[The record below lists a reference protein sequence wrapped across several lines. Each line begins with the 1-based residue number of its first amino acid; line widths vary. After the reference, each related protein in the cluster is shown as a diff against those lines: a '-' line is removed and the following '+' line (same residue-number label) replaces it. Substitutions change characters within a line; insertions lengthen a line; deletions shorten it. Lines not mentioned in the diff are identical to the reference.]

1 MLLYLVHK
9 INNPKERGN
18 SYEKTYYRKKVNN
31 VSTANYLKLGLVS
44 AMFAGG
50 AFVALGST
58 QGVSASTFTAPQATP
73 PKAERQLTD
82 AELYERAQKQV
93 LPKYIQGSLSGILN
107 QHSTLYKQQNAA
119 ATPQVSS
126 PKAERQLTDSELYES
141 AQKQVLPKYIQGSL
155 SGILNQHSTLYQQ
168 QNAAVTP
175 QVSSPKAERQLTDS
189 EIYERAQKQVLPKYI
204 QGSLSGILNQHST
217 LYKQQ
222 NAAVTPQ
229 VSTPKSERQL
239 TDSEI
244 YERAQKQ
251 VLPKY
256 IQGSLSGILN
266 QHSTL
271 YKQQNAAVTPQV
283 SSPKA
288 ERQLTDSEIYERAQ
302 KQVLPKYIQGSLSGI
317 LNQHSTLYK
326 QQNAAVTP
334 QVSSPKAERQLTDSE
349 IYERA
354 QKQVLPKYIQGSLS
368 GILNQ
373 HSTLNV

>member
-1 MLLYLVHK
+1 MKKL
-9 INNPKERGN
+9 ITE
-18 SYEKTYYRKKVNN
+18 KKVNN

-119 ATPQVSS
+119 A
-126 PKAERQLTDSELYES
+126 
-141 AQKQVLPKYIQGSL
+141 
-155 SGILNQHSTLYQQ
+155 
-168 QNAAVTP
+168 
-175 QVSSPKAERQLTDS
+175 
-189 EIYERAQKQVLPKYI
+189 
-204 QGSLSGILNQHST
+204 
-217 LYKQQ
+217 
-222 NAAVTPQ
+222 TPQ

>member
-1 MLLYLVHK
+1 
-9 INNPKERGN
+9 
-18 SYEKTYYRKKVNN
+18 
-31 VSTANYLKLGLVS
+31 
-44 AMFAGG
+44 
-50 AFVALGST
+50 
-58 QGVSASTFTAPQATP
+58 
-73 PKAERQLTD
+73 
-82 AELYERAQKQV
+82 
-93 LPKYIQGSLSGILN
+93 
-107 QHSTLYKQQNAA
+107 
-119 ATPQVSS
+119 
-126 PKAERQLTDSELYES
+126 
-141 AQKQVLPKYIQGSL
+141 
-155 SGILNQHSTLYQQ
+155 
-168 QNAAVTP
+168 
-175 QVSSPKAERQLTDS
+175 S

-229 VSTPKSERQL
+229 VSSPKSERQL

-283 SSPKA
+283 SSSKA

-334 QVSSPKAERQLTDSE
+334 QVSTQIRTSVNDSE
-349 IYERA
+349 LYERA
-354 QKQVLPKYIQGSLS
+354 QKQVFQNIFKVLFRYP
-368 GILNQ
+368 
-373 HSTLNV
+373 

>member
-1 MLLYLVHK
+1 MKKL
-9 INNPKERGN
+9 ITE
-18 SYEKTYYRKKVNN
+18 KKVNN

-82 AELYERAQKQV
+82 SEIYERAQKQV

-107 QHSTLYKQQNAA
+107 QHSTLYK
-119 ATPQVSS
+119 
-126 PKAERQLTDSELYES
+126 
-141 AQKQVLPKYIQGSL
+141 
-155 SGILNQHSTLYQQ
+155 Q

-229 VSTPKSERQL
+229 VSSPKAERQLTDSELYEGAQKQILPKYIQGSLSGILNQHSTLYKQQNAAVTPQVSSPKAERQL

>member
-1 MLLYLVHK
+1 
-9 INNPKERGN
+9 
-18 SYEKTYYRKKVNN
+18 
-31 VSTANYLKLGLVS
+31 
-44 AMFAGG
+44 
-50 AFVALGST
+50 GST

-155 SGILNQHSTLYQQ
+155 SGILNQHSTLY
-168 QNAAVTP
+168 
-175 QVSSPKAERQLTDS
+175 
-189 EIYERAQKQVLPKYI
+189 
-204 QGSLSGILNQHST
+204 
-217 LYKQQ
+217 KQQ

-271 YKQQNAAVTPQV
+271 
-283 SSPKA
+283 
-288 ERQLTDSEIYERAQ
+288 
-302 KQVLPKYIQGSLSGI
+302 
-317 LNQHSTLYK
+317 
-326 QQNAAVTP
+326 
-334 QVSSPKAERQLTDSE
+334 
-349 IYERA
+349 
-354 QKQVLPKYIQGSLS
+354 
-368 GILNQ
+368 
-373 HSTLNV
+373 NV